1 MIHLVMDPRE
11 QTRAWVRGVLEH
23 LKITPTELA
32 RRADIAQ
39 STLTRFLYQPEHP
52 HDLSR
57 RTIAAIARVAGTEPF
72 TMPAAGP
79 APSEVVEITDIDD
92 GDTIWRA
99 LLKTDRQSNT
109 IQTHIMNSR
118 ALELVGYL
126 PGDLL
131 IVDSAAVP
139 ARGDVVFAEIGATE
153 FVFRIYEPPF
163 LTAASHD
170 ERFRRPII
178 VDSLNVHIRGVV
190 TGSYRSRGRQKA
202 PGG

>member
-1 MIHLVMDPRE
+1 MIQLAMDPRE
-11 QTRAWVRGVLEH
+11 QTRMWVRGILDH
-23 LKITPTELA
+23 LQITPTELA
-32 RRADIAQ
+32 RPAEIAQ

-72 TMPAAGP
+72 TTPSNGQAT
-79 APSEVVEITDIDD
+79 SEVVELTELDS
-92 GDTIWRA
+92 GDSIWRA
-99 LLKTDRQSNT
+99 LLKNDRPSNT
-109 IQTHIMNSR
+109 IQTHIMKSR
-118 ALELVGYL
+118 ALELAGYL

-139 ARGDVVFAEIGATE
+139 ARGDVVFAEIGAMD

-170 ERFRRPII
+170 DRFRRPII
-178 VDSLNVHIRGVV
+178 VDSLTVHIRGVV
-190 TGSYRSRGRQKA
+190 TASYRSRGRHPTPA
-202 PGG
+202 A

>member
-1 MIHLVMDPRE
+1 
-11 QTRAWVRGVLEH
+11 
-23 LKITPTELA
+23 
-32 RRADIAQ
+32 
-39 STLTRFLYQPEHP
+39 
-52 HDLSR
+52 
-57 RTIAAIARVAGTEPF
+57 
-72 TMPAAGP
+72 MPAAGP